1 MAASLI
7 APMISPLIKPVVS
20 SLINAITGKGQRGG
34 LPLLALPL
42 MMKVL
47 GEDSEEQKKDI
58 ITWIDF
64 LVPLHFNQYRDY

>member
-7 APMISPLIKPVVS
+7 APMISSLIKPVVS
-20 SLINAITGKGQRGG
+20 SLISAITGKGQRGG

-47 GEDSEEQKKDI
+47 REDSEEQKKDI
-58 ITWIDF
+58 IT
-64 LVPLHFNQYRDY
+64 